1 MGRIFKWFLR
11 ALWQKKKKDYNF
23 LLNWSQE
30 KKKKNQSQDLR
41 LLFDHKTSPVMI
53 IIIDI
58 YEALSMCSGTS
69 LSTLQELITSPN
81 KPIRWMIIL
90 AFYFK
95 DEETDA
101 CRGNMT

>member
-1 MGRIFKWFLR
+1 MT
-11 ALWQKKKKDYNF
+11 KKKKDYNF

>member
-11 ALWQKKKKDYNF
+11 ALWQKKKDYNF